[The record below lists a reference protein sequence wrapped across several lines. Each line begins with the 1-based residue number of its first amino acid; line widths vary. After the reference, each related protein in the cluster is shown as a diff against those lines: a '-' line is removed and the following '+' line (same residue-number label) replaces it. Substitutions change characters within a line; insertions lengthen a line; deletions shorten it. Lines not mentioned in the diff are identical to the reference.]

1 MHAFPFTKEGH
12 AFQLHHARE
21 AEGEGVVLCNH
32 PSDLL
37 VAEEERCRTQ
47 NQANKTTS
55 SVMPKSESDTNLQK
69 YYKMDSAS
77 VSSDPP
83 YNTTST
89 ENSRSSSPGPHFNCS
104 SISTENI
111 AIPLKPNASKKS
123 KNRKFLNHRK
133 PLFEVNK
140 SNSSGIKPK
149 IVDNFAPVRRTG
161 MDWKALTY
169 PACLPITTDYYPSE
183 MMLEN
188 EFTLHPYSL
197 EGSLGEENRQRKSLA
212 NLTAAQSFREFISQR
227 LSKVSS

>member
-1 MHAFPFTKEGH
+1 MHSVQAAHRSVTSGTRNAQHLLINPFQPNNLPQDLTTNKRRWMHAFPFTKEGH

-83 YNTTST
+83 YSTTST

-111 AIPLKPNASKKS
+111 AIPLRPNASKKS

-133 PLFEVNK
+133 PLFEVT
-140 SNSSGIKPK
+140 SQT
-149 IVDNFAPVRRTG
+149 PVV
-161 MDWKALTY
+161 
-169 PACLPITTDYYPSE
+169 S
-183 MMLEN
+183 
-188 EFTLHPYSL
+188 
-197 EGSLGEENRQRKSLA
+197 
-212 NLTAAQSFREFISQR
+212 SQR
-227 LSKVSS
+227 